1 MNLQCLR
8 CGTLLAF
15 AGTREFHEGTR
26 WGFLGNWWE
35 LFVNKEA
42 FDVYYCPHCGKIE
55 FYLAG
60 RGETRVEKPGTDVIS
75 RAPDAQSAGEV
86 SRFSLLSLKPNVQRI
101 TDVYQQIGYPSAYR
115 QVGNHTALRY
125 AARLPDMPDVA
136 VVDRI
141 TGELK
146 LVAIANAG
154 AAFSLPDLIA
164 QHGEPEIAGVF
175 NGNEH
180 HFFAGQG
187 LAIVATARAENDI
200 LYVQVL
206 PANLSLNDYIAANGY
221 ATETFVFASS

>member
-1 MNLQCLR
+1 MSLQCLR

-26 WGFLGNWWE
+26 WGVLGDWGE

-42 FDVYYCPHCGKIE
+42 FDVYYCPNCGKIE
-55 FYLAG
+55 FFLAG
-60 RGETRVEKPGTDVIS
+60 RGEARVTPSDVDAIS
-75 RAPDAQSAGEV
+75 RASDDQSLGEA
-86 SRFSLLSLKPNVQRI
+86 SRSNLLSLKPGVQRI

-115 QVGNHTALRY
+115 QMDNHTALRY
-125 AARLPDMPDVA
+125 AARLPDTPDVA
-136 VVDRI
+136 VVDRV

-146 LVAIANAG
+146 LVAITNAD

-180 HFFAGQG
+180 HFFTGQG
-187 LAIVATARAENDI
+187 LAIIATGRAESEI

-206 PANLSLNDYIAANGY
+206 PIELTLNEYIAANGY
-221 ATETFVFASS
+221 VTETFVFALP

>member
-26 WGFLGNWWE
+26 WGFLGDWWE

-42 FDVYYCPHCGKIE
+42 FDVYFCPRCGKIE
-55 FYLAG
+55 FFLAG
-60 RGETRVEKPGTDVIS
+60 RGEARVETSNADMLSRTSTDQ
-75 RAPDAQSAGEV
+75 AAGEA
-86 SRFSLLSLKPNVQRI
+86 SRSNLLSLKPGVQRI

-115 QVGNHTALRY
+115 QVGNYTALRY

-136 VVDRI
+136 VVDRV

-146 LVAIANAG
+146 LVAIANAD

-180 HFFAGQG
+180 HFFAGHG
-187 LAIVATARAENDI
+187 LAIVATGRAESDI

-206 PANLSLNDYIAANGY
+206 PADLNLNEYIAANGY
-221 ATETFVFASS
+221 AAETFTFA